1 MNVFEPA
8 RTRRWA
14 SAHTTH
20 TNYSL
25 QLMRVKN
32 ILLGSIAGNEV
43 LTSAPLAGAVLV
55 GLLVSWVVLKLVPKA
70 DAVLVILY
78 CRTLPP

>member
-1 MNVFEPA
+1 MCSSLREQGDGHQ
-8 RTRRWA
+8 RTLRTQ
-14 SAHTTH
+14 TTV
-20 TNYSL
+20 
-25 QLMRVKN
+25 QLMRVN
-32 ILLGSIAGNEV
+32 DILIGSIAGNEA

-70 DAVLVILY
+70 DAVSVILY